1 MPPLWPCRIIAYDDR
16 SSLIKAKQRDAA
28 GSKEMDRPVRSPE
41 VPEEDGIRGR
51 SSLLYQPDTAYST
64 M

>member
-41 VPEEDGIRGR
+41 EDGITGH
-51 SSLLYQPDTAYST
+51 SQLLYQPDTAHRR